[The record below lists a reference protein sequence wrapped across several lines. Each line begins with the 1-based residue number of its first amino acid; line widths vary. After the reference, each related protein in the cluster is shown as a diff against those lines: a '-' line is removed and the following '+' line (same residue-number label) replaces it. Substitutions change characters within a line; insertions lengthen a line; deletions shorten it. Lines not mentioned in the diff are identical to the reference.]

1 MQERKI
7 NRKRRKNVNRKTENV
22 KNRKGNTNQAEK
34 NRREKRID
42 YKRNK
47 EKANKQR
54 KVEES
59 GGRGDEQSLG
69 LQTPLTPPPLLPLP
83 ITTPHPPS
91 AKEPLGT
98 TITE

>member
-1 MQERKI
+1 M

-47 EKANKQR
+47 EKVNKQR

-69 LQTPLTPPPLLPLP
+69 LQTPLTPPLLPLP
-83 ITTPHPPS
+83 HYHSPS
-91 AKEPLGT
+91 SQRQR
-98 TITE
+98 TIRDDNY